1 MPDGIGLNVAAKA
14 DRERGLP
21 QARALELAAFGLVV
35 AQLAYLVAVYFKG
48 QWLLQADGGVVSDFV
63 DFWSAGYQV
72 LHARAVDAYNP
83 ALNVAAQ
90 KIAVGHPFDGGYP
103 FFYPPTFLF
112 PAAILAL
119 FPYAVAHL
127 GWSLATFAAYA
138 ASIRSIVGFRFGL
151 LLAAA
156 FPAVLANFAS
166 GQNGLLAAALIAGA
180 LGFMER
186 RPVLAG
192 CLLGLLTFKP
202 QLGIL
207 FPLILAID
215 GRWRMFF
222 AAAVTVV
229 FLFAASALAFGFDTW
244 VAFFHSLPDY
254 SRVHL
259 REGEEYWMK
268 MQSVFTLV
276 RLLGGSETLAWIFHG
291 TFIGAI
297 AISLC
302 VLWRSAASFDMK
314 AAALALGSLLVS
326 PYLFLYD
333 FAVLA
338 VPLAFLLHEARM
350 TGFLPYELAG
360 IAATCF
366 LILIFP
372 LVMAPVGLAA
382 AFIVLALILR
392 RIAPTENAR

>member
-1 MPDGIGLNVAAKA
+1 
-14 DRERGLP
+14 
-21 QARALELAAFGLVV
+21 
-35 AQLAYLVAVYFKG
+35 
-48 QWLLQADGGVVSDFV
+48 
-63 DFWSAGYQV
+63 
-72 LHARAVDAYNP
+72 
-83 ALNVAAQ
+83 
-90 KIAVGHPFDGGYP
+90 
-103 FFYPPTFLF
+103 
-112 PAAILAL
+112 
-119 FPYAVAHL
+119 
-127 GWSLATFAAYA
+127 
-138 ASIRSIVGFRFGL
+138 
-151 LLAAA
+151 
-156 FPAVLANFAS
+156 VLANFSS

-192 CLLGLLTFKP
+192 CFLGLLTFKP

-207 FPLILAID
+207 FPLILAVD

-229 FLFAASALAFGFDTW
+229 FLFAASCLAFGIDTW
-244 VAFFHSLPDY
+244 IAFFHSLPDY

-259 REGEEYWMK
+259 QEGEAYWMK

-276 RLLGGSETLAWIFHG
+276 RLLGGSATLAWIVHG
-291 TFIGAI
+291 TFIGSI
-297 AISLC
+297 ALSLC
-302 VLWRSAASFDMK
+302 MIWRSAASFDMK

-338 VPLAFLLHEARM
+338 VPLAFLLHETRT

-360 IAATCF
+360 IAAACL
-366 LILIFP
+366 LIFIFP

-392 RIAPTENAR
+392 RIASTGNAR